1 MPRFVLRKRGRG
13 FTLIELLVV
22 IAIIAILI
30 GLLLPAVQKV
40 REAAARSQCQNNL
53 KQFGLALQNYH
64 DSNNQ
69 LPPSMM
75 SGSYANNWN
84 AGNGIN
90 WAIMILPYIEQQNL
104 YNLGATPAVAGL
116 VSIKTFNCPSDPYSS
131 TMYNS
136 GGVNYA
142 RGNYAA
148 NCGPNFTGGQATV
161 ANGGGTYQGDG
172 VFLIG
177 MGLTLAQITGQDGT
191 ANTVMLGEVRAGPAA
206 SDVRGTW
213 SLSNVGASFIGGC
226 PTGDCWGP
234 NDTNSGSDDVS
245 GCTAMPTQRMGCWN
259 GGNGQATMRANH
271 TAGANCVFVDGSV
284 HMLNNSIDLTTYF
297 WLLSRD
303 DGFTPS
309 NY

>member
-1 MPRFVLRKRGRG
+1 MSRIIFRKRGRG

-75 SGSYANNWN
+75 SGSYGNSW
-84 AGNGIN
+84 GSNGIN

-104 YNLGATPAVAGL
+104 YNLGASPAVAGK
-116 VSIKTFNCPSDPYSS
+116 VSIKTFNCPSDPYAS

-148 NCGPNFTGGQATV
+148 NCGPAFNGGQAQV
-161 ANGGGTYQGDG
+161 ANGGGTYQADG
-172 VFLIG
+172 VFMIAN
-177 MGLTLAQITGQDGT
+177 GLTLAQITGQDGT
-191 ANTVMLGEVRAGPAA
+191 ANTIMIGEVRAGPNS

-213 SLSNVGASFIGGC
+213 SLSNVGASFLGGC
-226 PTGDCWGP
+226 PTGDCLGP
-234 NDTNSGSDDVS
+234 NDTGCCSDDVS
-245 GCTAMPTQRMGCWN
+245 GCTDMPTQRMGCWN
-259 GGNGQATMRANH
+259 GGNGQGNMRANH

>member
-1 MPRFVLRKRGRG
+1 MPRLIFRKRWRG

-40 REAAARSQCQNNL
+40 RAAAARSQCQNNL

-69 LPPSMM
+69 LPPSMTT
-75 SGSYANNWN
+75 GSYGNNFN
-84 AGNGIN
+84 SNGTN

-104 YNLGATPAVAGL
+104 YNLGAVYTTVGFTT
-116 VSIKTFNCPSDPYSS
+116 IKTFGCPADPYAS
-131 TMYNS
+131 TPYT
-136 GGVNYA
+136 GGYA
-142 RGNYAA
+142 RGSYAA
-148 NCGPNFTGGQATV
+148 NCGPALNGGQAQV

-172 VFLIG
+172 VFMIG
-177 MGLTLAQITGQDGT
+177 TGLTLAQITGQDGT
-191 ANTVMLGEVRAGPAA
+191 ANTVLLGEVRAGPA
-206 SDVRGTW
+206 STDVRGTW
-213 SLSNVGASFIGGC
+213 ALSQIGASFIGGC

-234 NDTNSGSDDVS
+234 NDTQSGSDDVS
-245 GCTAMPTQRMGCWN
+245 GCSSQPAQRMGCWN
-259 GGNGQATMRANH
+259 GGNGQATMRGNH

-284 HMLNNSIDLTTYF
+284 HLLSNSIDLTTYF

-303 DGFTPS
+303 DGLTPS